1 MIQDIGEHTFDNQYH
16 PCPPDR
22 ESYALYYEDHA
33 ALVRKYPDR
42 IEFPKFRD
50 IERLNEDIYEDAVYL
65 FSIDGERYYLVEE
78 INRERQSH
86 FTMENT
92 EIFRYA
98 EPQYLAFAGITG
110 YQLHN
115 WYQSR
120 RFCGKCGRRM
130 KKDSKERML
139 YCESCHNMEFPKI
152 CPAVIIGVTDGD
164 KILMSKYAGRTYK
177 KYALLAGFTEI
188 GETLEET
195 VQREVMEEVGLKV
208 KNIRYYNPYYH
219 ATLFPALPRVNGNYT
234 YDKPHHGRFGIR
246 QTDADNSDLE
256 SDYFVT
262 HFSLETDHPLNG
274 DVYIDGELTN
284 HLYNENSRMTWNP
297 ATNRYEKALLLKQGS
312 YNYNYLFIPHNKSKA
327 TPAFTEGNYY
337 ETVNEYLVKVYQRPI
352 GARYD
357 RLIGVAVS
365 YSGV

>member
-16 PCPPDR
+16 PSLPAR
-22 ESYALYYEDHA
+22 ESYVLYYEDHA

-110 YQLHN
+110 YQLYN

-208 KNIRYYNPYYH
+208 KNIRYYKSQPWSFTD
-219 ATLFPALPRVNGNYT
+219 TLLMGFYC
-234 YDKPHHGRFGIR
+234 
-246 QTDADNSDLE
+246 DL
-256 SDYFVT
+256 
-262 HFSLETDHPLNG
+262 
-274 DVYIDGELTN
+274 DGEAAITLDREELAMAEWFQRDEIPVEPERDSITN
-284 HLYNENSRMTWNP
+284 EMIIRFKNGE
-297 ATNRYEKALLLKQGS
+297 
-312 YNYNYLFIPHNKSKA
+312 
-327 TPAFTEGNYY
+327 
-337 ETVNEYLVKVYQRPI
+337 V
-352 GARYD
+352 
-357 RLIGVAVS
+357 
-365 YSGV
+365 

>member
-16 PCPPDR
+16 PSLPAR
-22 ESYALYYEDHA
+22 ESYVLYYEDHA

-42 IEFPKFRD
+42 IEFPRFRD
-50 IERLNEDIYEDAVYL
+50 IERLNEDVYEDAVYL

-86 FTMENT
+86 YTMENT

-110 YQLHN
+110 YQLYN

-208 KNIRYYNPYYH
+208 KNIRYYKSQPWSFTD
-219 ATLFPALPRVNGNYT
+219 TLLMGFYC
-234 YDKPHHGRFGIR
+234 
-246 QTDADNSDLE
+246 DL
-256 SDYFVT
+256 
-262 HFSLETDHPLNG
+262 
-274 DVYIDGELTN
+274 DGEAAITLDREELAMAEWFQRDEIPVEPERDSITN
-284 HLYNENSRMTWNP
+284 EMIIRFKNGE
-297 ATNRYEKALLLKQGS
+297 
-312 YNYNYLFIPHNKSKA
+312 
-327 TPAFTEGNYY
+327 
-337 ETVNEYLVKVYQRPI
+337 V
-352 GARYD
+352 
-357 RLIGVAVS
+357 
-365 YSGV
+365 

>member
-120 RFCGKCGRRM
+120 RFWGKCVR
-130 KKDSKERML
+130 S
-139 YCESCHNMEFPKI
+139 
-152 CPAVIIGVTDGD
+152 T
-164 KILMSKYAGRTYK
+164 
-177 KYALLAGFTEI
+177 
-188 GETLEET
+188 
-195 VQREVMEEVGLKV
+195 
-208 KNIRYYNPYYH
+208 KN
-219 ATLFPALPRVNGNYT
+219 T
-234 YDKPHHGRFGIR
+234 
-246 QTDADNSDLE
+246 S
-256 SDYFVT
+256 
-262 HFSLETDHPLNG
+262 
-274 DVYIDGELTN
+274 
-284 HLYNENSRMTWNP
+284 
-297 ATNRYEKALLLKQGS
+297 
-312 YNYNYLFIPHNKSKA
+312 
-327 TPAFTEGNYY
+327 
-337 ETVNEYLVKVYQRPI
+337 
-352 GARYD
+352 
-357 RLIGVAVS
+357 
-365 YSGV
+365 